1 MKFIKTIIDFF
12 KNLFG
17 FKKEVEPVKYEEVL
31 KNFGSA
37 PPKSLEKEEEEEY
50 IKRTFSQMAK
60 DYRDDKRAS
69 LSDTNLILYY
79 NIIKKQVEDGTR
91 DGTVLIEYI
100 NELEYRG
107 LKYEEIIWSNTDRF
121 SKIIKY

>member
-107 LKYEEIIWSNTDRF
+107 LKYEEII
-121 SKIIKY
+121 

>member
-1 MKFIKTIIDFF
+1 MKFIKMIIDFF

-17 FKKEVEPVKYEEVL
+17 LKKEVEPVKYEEVL

-37 PPKSLEKEEEEEY
+37 PPKSLEKEEEEEE
-50 IKRTFSQMAK
+50 KDTRTFAQKVK
-60 DYRDDKRAS
+60 DFQDERRSS
-69 LSDTNLILYY
+69 LSDTNLLLYY
-79 NIIKKQVEDGTR
+79 AIIKKQVEDGTR

-107 LKYEEIIWSNTDRF
+107 LKYEEII
-121 SKIIKY
+121 